1 MVTGAKQGG
10 SIMRRHQRTL
20 AMLVALGIAVGMAG
34 AAAAQSAPWLAPQ
47 NSDKL
52 LGELQALITKGEQQG
67 LAQKKYLRELR
78 QLTSRYDWPWSK
90 LLMREQF
97 ADRNY
102 TANPTWTVRG
112 GNFEMHSEFGLVSIQ
127 KDPKPEPK
135 PQQQQTNPTG
145 QLLGAV
151 LQQVLTPQ
159 GTQQQQQQQ
168 QQTPPPATR
177 SDISTAL
184 KITNGFD
191 LRLVIRTRNEPGRF
205 EVGPYIAGQNDEGY
219 RLVYAPGG
227 NPSMALVR
235 YSAIGSGVVATS
247 SAPVSL
253 TAGQDQYI
261 QWFRHSGGDMAVY
274 VNGKETIVTSDRT
287 FSKGFD
293 GVIISNL
300 GGTYTVGEVTVYGTK

>member
-1 MVTGAKQGG
+1 
-10 SIMRRHQRTL
+10 MRRHHRTL
-20 AMLVALGIAVGMAG
+20 AILVAAGIAVGMAG
-34 AAAAQSAPWLAPQ
+34 GAAAQKAPWLAPQ

-52 LGELQALITKGEQQG
+52 LGELQALIAKGEKAG
-67 LAQKKYLRELR
+67 LAKKKYLSELK
-78 QLTSRYDWPWSK
+78 QLAGRYDWPWSK

-102 TANPTWTVRG
+102 TANPAWTVRG
-112 GNFEMHSEFGLVSIQ
+112 GRFEMHSEFGLVTIQ
-127 KDPKPEPK
+127 KDPKPQA
-135 PQQQQTNPTG
+135 QQQQQSNTTG

-159 GTQQQQQQQ
+159 TNQQQQQ

-177 SDISTAL
+177 SDISTAF

-191 LRLVIRTRNEPGRF
+191 IRLVIRTRNEPGRF
-205 EVGPYIAGQNDEGY
+205 EVGPYLTGQNDEGY

-227 NPSMALVR
+227 NPSLALVR
-235 YSAIGSGVVATS
+235 YSAIGSGVVAAS
-247 SAPVSL
+247 SKPVSL
-253 TAGQDQYI
+253 ATGQDQYI

-274 VNGKETIVTSDRT
+274 VNGKEAIVANDRT

-293 GVIISNL
+293 GIIVSNL
-300 GGTYTVGEVTVYGTK
+300 GGTYTVGEVSVYGTK

>member
-1 MVTGAKQGG
+1 
-10 SIMRRHQRTL
+10 MRRHHRTL
-20 AMLVALGIAVGMAG
+20 AILVAAGIAVGMAG
-34 AAAAQSAPWLAPQ
+34 GAAAQKAPWLAPQ

-52 LGELQALITKGEQQG
+52 LGELQALIAKGEKQG
-67 LAQKKYLRELR
+67 LAKKKYLKELR
-78 QLTSRYDWPWSK
+78 QLATRYDWPWSK

-102 TANPTWTVRG
+102 TANPKWTVRG
-112 GNFEMHSEFGLVSIQ
+112 GRFEMHSEFGLVAIQ
-127 KDPKPEPK
+127 KDPKPQ
-135 PQQQQTNPTG
+135 PQQQQQQQSNTTG

-159 GTQQQQQQQ
+159 NTQQQQQQ

-177 SDISTAL
+177 GDISTAL

-191 LRLVIRTRNEPGRF
+191 IRLVIRTRNEPGRF
-205 EVGPYIAGQNDEGY
+205 EVGPYIAGQSDEGY

-247 SAPVSL
+247 KTPVSL
-253 TAGQDQYI
+253 ATGQDQYI

-274 VNGKETIVTSDRT
+274 VNGKEAIVTSDRT

-293 GVIISNL
+293 GIIVSNL
-300 GGTYTVGEVTVYGTK
+300 GGTYSIGEVSVYGTK